1 MNRKLKNEIREIE
14 ENEKIGAGSA
24 MNQGGE
30 PLDRSPQNLNRKDF
44 LRASGLLSLTG
55 LGLFAGSGG
64 LTPTKVFAQNS
75 KSKQRPEDIALD
87 SPVKSVIFINL
98 AGGASHVD
106 SFDPKPGNGPFKSI
120 NSSIRGVKVT
130 DRLSKTAGA
139 LKHVSLIRSVYSEEG
154 DHSRAQYL
162 LHSGHR
168 MMAGFR
174 SQPSV
179 GSVIAYAKQKSGPYF
194 PEHITIGGR
203 GGLAGDAGFLGVR
216 FDSYHIGNVDR
227 PLSNLTPRDRRLT
240 EDRFYR
246 REQILDAINANFA
259 GRVSSEETAVWSEMH
274 ESALA
279 FMNSE
284 KLAVFDL
291 AKENATTRRRFGD
304 SRMGKALLMAKRL
317 AAAEVPFIEITMG
330 GWDTHNNNRER
341 VSKLLGE
348 LDSPVAALINELKSS
363 GLFDQTLF
371 VLGSEFGRT
380 PVIAGNGDGRDHHPR
395 AWTML
400 MGGGKVPA
408 GAVIGAT
415 DDKGHKPTK
424 DPAHVSS
431 VVATM
436 YAAAGVD
443 PQAAI
448 YTSQGRPMQLITK
461 HQPIRGLTP

>member
-1 MNRKLKNEIREIE
+1 MNKASN
-14 ENEKIGAGSA
+14 
-24 MNQGGE
+24 
-30 PLDRSPQNLNRKDF
+30 NLNNPSNNASNNKINREDF
-44 LRASGLLSLTG
+44 LRASGLVSLTG

-64 LTPTKVFAQNS
+64 LSTAKVFARS
-75 KSKQRPEDIALD
+75 KSTKNRPADISIA

-120 NSSIRGVKVT
+120 DSSIRGAKVT
-130 DRLSKTAGA
+130 DRLAKTAGV

-179 GSVIAYAKQKSGPYF
+179 GGVIAYAKQKAGPYF

-203 GGLAGDAGFLGVR
+203 GGLSGEGGFLGVR

-227 PLSNLTPRDRRLT
+227 PLSNLTPRDKRLT

-246 REQILDAINANFA
+246 REQILDAINTSFA
-259 GRVSSEETAVWSEMH
+259 GRVSPEETAVWSEMH

-279 FMNSE
+279 FMNSD

-291 AKENATTRRRFGD
+291 AKENATTRKRFGE

-317 AAAEVPFIEITMG
+317 AAAEVPFTEISMG
-330 GWDTHNNNRER
+330 GWDTHNNNRDR
-341 VSKLLGE
+341 VGKLLGE
-348 LDSPVAALINELKSS
+348 LDGPVAALIGELKSS

-400 MGGGKVPA
+400 IGGGKVPA
-408 GAVIGAT
+408 GTVIGAT

-461 HQPIRGLTP
+461 HQPIRGLAG